1 MFISYITSFLEF
13 ICYYIFM
20 KAYVSKSHIPT
31 KTDLFAA
38 IIIPLILST
47 IPEDYA
53 VASLIIGQIVY
64 IFYFFCTNRNSK
76 GLNNLFLYIL
86 TYDTLLA
93 IQFFAAL
100 LLSLFP
106 AVINSPHLGI
116 WGNFLVMCLSLLL
129 CLCKPAKIFSFI
141 SEAAVPFR
149 FVLLNTHLI
158 LVSILLFLKTN
169 PNRLYTN
176 ISAIIITTFILIVS
190 NAIVLYYDQKMNLQR
205 HELSSYQK
213 NLPIYESL
221 INEIRNSQHEYSNRL
236 QNLQTL
242 SSTCTNYDELKK
254 CIQTYTYEYSK
265 PLHAYPLL
273 QIDKPLLAATLY
285 NLSCQAEKKDIGIQ
299 FDVVSDKLESH
310 ASEVDLSDYL
320 SILMQNAIEACS
332 PGDKIYVH
340 LSSADGQT
348 QFEIRNPVPKYISS
362 DEITN
367 FFKNG
372 YTTKALIEKRDNVP
386 HGAGLNNLLKSVT
399 RKKGTVGADC
409 IEHAGNYWMIFNLQI

>member
-38 IIIPLILST
+38 IIIPLILSI

-106 AVINSPHLGI
+106 AVINSPYLGI

-242 SSTCTNYDELKK
+242 SSTCTNYD
-254 CIQTYTYEYSK
+254 
-265 PLHAYPLL
+265 
-273 QIDKPLLAATLY
+273 
-285 NLSCQAEKKDIGIQ
+285 
-299 FDVVSDKLESH
+299 
-310 ASEVDLSDYL
+310 
-320 SILMQNAIEACS
+320 
-332 PGDKIYVH
+332 
-340 LSSADGQT
+340 
-348 QFEIRNPVPKYISS
+348 
-362 DEITN
+362 
-367 FFKNG
+367 
-372 YTTKALIEKRDNVP
+372 
-386 HGAGLNNLLKSVT
+386 
-399 RKKGTVGADC
+399 
-409 IEHAGNYWMIFNLQI
+409 